1 MNKVIIIS
9 LVSAIISLPYLID
22 FLGEGKAIIRFE
34 SLTTQKIVQ
43 PTTDKSL
50 SNRKP
55 INTHDWEVRDNA
67 SQAALVEQT
76 QDTDTITSS
85 ITALRAEHIETLRLS
100 IDPQIDEIHRSLQR
114 METISFSQK
123 EKYQKN
129 ARIRLL
135 ELEELKASIAPADIS
150 AVD

>member
-1 MNKVIIIS
+1 MIS
-9 LVSAIISLPYLID
+9 LVSAIISLPYLFD
-22 FLGEGKAIIRFE
+22 FLADDKAIIRFE
-34 SLTTQKIVQ
+34 SLVVQ

-55 INTHDWEVRDNA
+55 INTHEWEVQDKA

-100 IDPQIDEIHRSLQR
+100 IDPQIDEIHQSLQR
-114 METISFSQK
+114 METISFPQK
-123 EKYQKN
+123 EKYQKI
-129 ARIRLL
+129 AHMRLL
-135 ELEELKASIAPADIS
+135 ELEELKASIAQAGFS
-150 AVD
+150 TVD